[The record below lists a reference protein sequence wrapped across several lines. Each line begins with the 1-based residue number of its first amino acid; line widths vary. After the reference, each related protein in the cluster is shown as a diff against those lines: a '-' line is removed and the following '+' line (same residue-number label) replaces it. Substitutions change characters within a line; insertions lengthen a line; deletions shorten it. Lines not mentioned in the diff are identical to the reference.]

1 MQACG
6 VLDDEQPV
14 TDAEQGSR
22 SGAAGTPPITD
33 AEEPRMRYTVYLE
46 VQEDGATMAHVPAL
60 PGCISS
66 GVTQEVAIARA
77 PDAIAA

>member
-1 MQACG
+1 
-6 VLDDEQPV
+6 
-14 TDAEQGSR
+14 
-22 SGAAGTPPITD
+22 
-33 AEEPRMRYTVYLE
+33 MRYTVYLE

-77 PDAIAA
+77 PDAITTYNAWLRKHGEQTVPENEPIEIEVGRRHRGYRHPPGR